1 MTDCP
6 YNPEGAELIFGT
18 REPAAEIT
26 RLRAGDLLAE
36 LIDGNLRHIFWGDIE
51 VLRGIGFV
59 VRDTRWGTL
68 SPTLGDVTVTQK
80 KDRFDVTYDGECDGP
95 DGAFAFSARIEG
107 RFEGTLSFRAQGTAP
122 DGIRT
127 NRIGFVVLHP
137 LTGVVGRALTVDH
150 GEGPATKTG
159 FPELVE
165 PRSPATDIARLTHS
179 PREGLDLSVTFEGG
193 LFEMEDHRNWTDAS
207 FKTYFRPLRMGFP
220 YAIAANEK
228 VGQGVI
234 VTINGA
240 ARRPRPA
247 SDRVTVSLGD
257 PGGTIP
263 RMGLFIGDGQGEDSS
278 AIAPL
283 IRDVAPAFVLVR
295 LVMSGADA
303 ATRFAALRDLARTS
317 GCPAAL
323 EVVVPGRDAAAEL
336 APLAEWMT
344 ADAEWIESLM
354 IVPARDLKTRTPETI
369 PDGEQALESILAAAR
384 GLFPGLRI
392 GGGMTVPFPEL
403 NRNRPA
409 KGIDFVTHATQAT
422 LHDCDDVSVME
433 TLGALPDVFASVRA
447 IVGDIPYRIGPATIG
462 MPASASAS
470 APVANP
476 DGRRICM
483 AENDPRQGSLFG
495 AAFAL
500 GHAATAAAHGIDA
513 LTLAAP
519 SGPFGMVGDGRLSRP
534 IAWVVAGLA
543 ALRECGLIAA
553 TSSASDRL
561 AVLAARSGDG
571 VELWL
576 ANLTDRALTVE
587 IGDMTREERETLD
600 AGSLAQSSDPRR
612 VSAESG
618 PIVLA
623 AYAVSRVTGRAG
635 GSGNEEAA
643 Q

>member
-1 MTDCP
+1 MTGRT
-6 YNPEGAELIFGT
+6 YSSEAAELICGT
-18 REPAAEIT
+18 KEPAAEIT

-68 SPTLGDVTVTQK
+68 SPTLSDVTVTQK
-80 KDRFDVTYDGECDGP
+80 KDRFDVTYDGLCDGP

-107 RFEGTLSFRAQGTAP
+107 RFDGTLSFRVHGTAP
-122 DGIRT
+122 GGIRT
-127 NRIGFVVLHP
+127 NRLGLVVLHP
-137 LTGVVGRALTVDH
+137 LTGVVGRALTVGH

-220 YAIAANEK
+220 YTIAAAEK
-228 VGQGVI
+228 VGQGVVVAI
-234 VTINGA
+234 DGA
-240 ARRPRPA
+240 APRPRPA

-263 RMGLFIGDGQGEDSS
+263 RLGLFIGDERGEDLS
-278 AIAPL
+278 AVAPL
-283 IRDVAPAFVLVR
+283 IRDVAPAFVLLR
-295 LVMSGADA
+295 LVMSGAEP
-303 ATRFAALRDLARTS
+303 ATRFAELRDLARAS
-317 GCPAAL
+317 ACPAAL
-323 EVVVPGRDAAAEL
+323 EVVVPGRDATAEL

-344 ADAEWIESLM
+344 AGTDWVESLM

-369 PDGEQALESILAAAR
+369 PDCEQTLEAILAAAR
-384 GLFPGLRI
+384 GLFSGLRI
-392 GGGMTVPFPEL
+392 GGGMTVPFSEL

-433 TLGALPDVFASVRA
+433 TLAALPHVFATVRA

-470 APVANP
+470 TPVANP

-500 GHAATAAAHGIDA
+500 GLAATAAANGIDA
-513 LTLAAP
+513 VTLAAP
-519 SGPFGMVGDGRLSRP
+519 VGPFGMVGDGYLSRP

-543 ALRECGLIAA
+543 GLRECGMIAA

-561 AVLAARSGDG
+561 AVLAVRRGDG

-587 IGDMTREERETLD
+587 IGDMTHEKSETLA
-600 AGSLAQSSDPRR
+600 AGSLTQSSDPRR
-612 VSAESG
+612 VLAGSG

-623 AYAVSRVTGRAG
+623 AYAVSCVTGRAG
-635 GSGNEEAA
+635 KSGNEEAA